1 MQKFSNYILVGMRKG
16 SFFITFTKRLPASDF
31 TVLEY
36 ELHPQSWGSS
46 TVYIMQKNTDPRN
59 PDRVADS

>member
-1 MQKFSNYILVGMRKG
+1 MRKG
-16 SFFITFTKRLPASDF
+16 SFFISFTKRLLSPDF

-36 ELHPQSWGSS
+36 ELHNQSWGAS

-59 PDRVADS
+59 PDIPLEN